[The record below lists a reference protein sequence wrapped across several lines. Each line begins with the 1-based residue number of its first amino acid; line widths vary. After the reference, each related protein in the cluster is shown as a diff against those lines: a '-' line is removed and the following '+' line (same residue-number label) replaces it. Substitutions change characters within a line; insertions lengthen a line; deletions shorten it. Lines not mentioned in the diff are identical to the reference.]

1 MSDKPNTNN
10 KKQSK
15 FPTRCHQCQYFNAEK
30 DKCKKRKDK
39 YIKDSDKCDID
50 FSQCDSYLVRENLIM
65 Y

>member
-1 MSDKPNTNN
+1 MINLV
-10 KKQSK
+10 
-15 FPTRCHQCQYFNAEK
+15 PTTKYFNAEK

-39 YIKDSDKCDID
+39 YIKDSDKCDTD